1 MSYQVLAR
9 KYRPRNFETLVGQEH
24 VVRALTHALHSGRL
38 HHAYLFTG
46 TRGVG
51 KTTLSRILAKS
62 LNCIGPDGSG
72 GITATPCGVCEACTA
87 IDSGRFV
94 DYIEMDAASNRGVD
108 EMAQLLEQ
116 AVYAPSNARFKVYMI
131 DEVHMLTNHAFNSML
146 KTLEEPPEHVK
157 FILATTDPQKIP
169 VTVLS
174 RCLQFNLKQ
183 MPPGHIISHLDNILG
198 QEGISFEQ
206 PALRL
211 LAQGAHGSMR
221 DALSLTDQAIAY
233 AAGEVTLDAVQGML
247 GALDQSYL
255 IRLLDAL
262 ANQDGADLLAV
273 ADEMASRSLSYNG
286 ALQDLGTLLHR
297 IALAQ
302 TVPAAV
308 PSDLPEYADI
318 VRLAAAFDAEE
329 VQLYYQIAVHGR
341 NELGLAPD
349 EYAGFSMTLLRMLA
363 FRPGAGGAEGV
374 PAAAP
379 AVARGPGAARAAA
392 AAAGLNVGGGGAG
405 AQQGGMPARAASVSA
420 ASHLSVPPPS
430 VVAGAA
436 AMARADAA
444 QAAAPAPVHMAA
456 PARAAAYA
464 SPAPAQQATAPAA
477 MAPAAQAPTPAPMP
491 MASAPAE
498 QAAAPAPAAPS
509 QPAAAPVRAP
519 ASAAPLSPARAAI
532 QAALEAAR
540 AASGQKPVSSRP
552 ALTPPT
558 SAAPDASAQA
568 QPQAPAQAAAPAP
581 REAAPSPAREAAP
594 PAARPP
600 APWEDAPTPPTPP
613 ASARPAPPSAPW
625 DDAPTAVARPAPGA
639 APWDDGRPAM
649 GAAVMDA
656 PAQQAAPRPA
666 PQAAPRQ
673 AAPEDD
679 LPPWVTEFSDDS
691 AMPANGQADAAPQDY
706 NQPGQ
711 QPTFAPRPAPAPAK
725 APHAY
730 VVTPVP
736 ELDWDGNWPALSAR
750 LPLRGV
756 AQQLATQ
763 AELIAC
769 VPDGSHSAV
778 FHLRVPIETWRT
790 APNVEKLA
798 AALTERFGR
807 PVRVETELGPTWYTA
822 SAEAQAHRAA
832 VQRAAEETVAN
843 DPFIQSMIRE
853 FGAFVVPGS
862 IVPPPAPPAH

>member
-9 KYRPRNFETLVGQEH
+9 KYRPKNFETLVGQEH

-62 LNCIGPDGSG
+62 LNCIGPDGTG
-72 GITATPCGVCEACTA
+72 GITPTPCGVCEACTA
-87 IDSGRFV
+87 IDAGRFV

-131 DEVHMLTNHAFNSML
+131 DEVHMLTNHAFNAML

-183 MPPGHIISHLDNILG
+183 MPPGHIIGHLDNILG
-198 QEGISFEQ
+198 QEGITFEA

-211 LAQGAHGSMR
+211 LAAGAHGSMR

-233 AAGEVTLDAVQGML
+233 AAGAVTLDAVQGML

-262 ANQDGADLLAV
+262 AAQDGADLLAV
-273 ADEMASRSLSYNG
+273 ADEMATRSLSYNG

-302 TVPAAV
+302 TVPAAL
-308 PSDLPEYADI
+308 PDDLPEYADI
-318 VRLAAAFDAEE
+318 VRLAGAFDAEE

-363 FRPGAGGAEGV
+363 FRPGVGGAEGQA
-374 PAAAP
+374 AAAP
-379 AVARGPGAARAAA
+379 ALSRPAAVAAARAAA
-392 AAAGLNVGGGGAG
+392 AP
-405 AQQGGMPARAASVSA
+405 PARAAA
-420 ASHLSVPPPS
+420 HMQASHASVTPAA

-436 AMARADAA
+436 AALARAEAPAPAPYAAPAAQTPPASAMPSAPLAPPAPAPVAAAPA
-444 QAAAPAPVHMAA
+444 QAAAPA
-456 PARAAAYA
+456 
-464 SPAPAQQATAPAA
+464 
-477 MAPAAQAPTPAPMP
+477 
-491 MASAPAE
+491 
-498 QAAAPAPAAPS
+498 APAAPIS
-509 QPAAAPVRAP
+509 T
-519 ASAAPLSPARAAI
+519 ARAAI
-532 QAALEAAR
+532 NAALEAAR
-540 AASGQKPVSSRP
+540 AASKPGARSSS
-552 ALTPPT
+552 A
-558 SAAPDASAQA
+558 SAAPAASAPAAAPASAAPSPPQMPGA
-568 QPQAPAQAAAPAP
+568 SSQPQAPSAAYTPP
-581 REAAPSPAREAAP
+581 AAPSAPATVAP
-594 PAARPP
+594 SRP
-600 APWEDAPTPPTPP
+600 
-613 ASARPAPPSAPW
+613 APW
-625 DDAPTAVARPAPGA
+625 DDMPPAST
-639 APWDDGRPAM
+639 M
-649 GAAVMDA
+649 GGDAQAAVLEA
-656 PAQQAAPRPA
+656 PVRQVAPQQVA
-666 PQAAPRQ
+666 PQAAPAAKPAQQQ
-673 AAPEDD
+673 ADEEDE

-691 AMPANGQADAAPQDY
+691 ALAPAQAYAPAQPPSHSQSQAPSQTSSPAPSHHQAPPPLAYADEAQAVVMPARA
-706 NQPGQ
+706 
-711 QPTFAPRPAPAPAK
+711 APAPAK

-730 VVTPVP
+730 VITPVP
-736 ELDWDGNWPALSAR
+736 DLNWDGNWPAVAAA

-756 AQQLATQ
+756 AQQLAMQ
-763 AELIAC
+763 AELIEC
-769 VPDGSHSAV
+769 RMDGNAV
-778 FHLRVPIETWRT
+778 VFNVRVPIETWRT
-790 APNVEKLA
+790 PGNVDKLT

-807 PVRVETELGPTWYTA
+807 PVRVDTELGAVWYTA

-832 VQRAAEETVAN
+832 CQRAAEDTVAN
-843 DPFIQSMIRE
+843 DPFVNSMIRE
-853 FGAFVVPGS
+853 FDAWVVPGS
-862 IVPPPAPPAH
+862 ITPPPAVSAAAN

>member
-62 LNCIGPDGSG
+62 LNCIGPDGTG

-87 IDSGRFV
+87 IDGGRFV

-233 AAGEVTLDAVQGML
+233 AAGEVTLEAVQGML

-255 IRLLDAL
+255 VRLLDAL
-262 ANQDGADLLAV
+262 AKQDGADLLAV
-273 ADEMASRSLSYNG
+273 ADEMATRSLSYNG

-302 TVPAAV
+302 TVPGALPA
-308 PSDLPEYADI
+308 DLPEYADI
-318 VRLAAAFDAEE
+318 MRLAGEFDAEE

-363 FRPGAGGAEGV
+363 FRPGVGGAEGT
-374 PAAAP
+374 PIAAP
-379 AVARGPGAARAAA
+379 AGARPANAARAAA
-392 AAAGLNVGGGGAG
+392 AAAVNTGTP
-405 AQQGGMPARAASVSA
+405 PARAASASM
-420 ASHLSVPPPS
+420 ASHAAVPPPHPA

-436 AMARADAA
+436 AMARGDAF
-444 QAAAPAPVHMAA
+444 
-456 PARAAAYA
+456 A
-464 SPAPAQQATAPAA
+464 SPAPVQAV
-477 MAPAAQAPTPAPMP
+477 AQAPA
-491 MASAPAE
+491 
-498 QAAAPAPAAPS
+498 
-509 QPAAAPVRAP
+509 PAAAPVRPAMPAAAAP
-519 ASAAPLSPARAAI
+519 AMPAPAQRAAPAASGPVSPARAAI
-532 QAALEAAR
+532 NAALEAAR
-540 AASGQKPVSSRP
+540 AGSGQKAPPSRP
-552 ALTPPT
+552 AAPPPVAPAP
-558 SAAPDASAQA
+558 AAPVAAV
-568 QPQAPAQAAAPAP
+568 PVAPAAPATAP
-581 REAAPSPAREAAP
+581 RA
-594 PAARPP
+594 P
-600 APWEDAPTPPTPP
+600 APWEDAPAASAPRAPAPWEDSPP
-613 ASARPAPPSAPW
+613 AAMSGS
-625 DDAPTAVARPAPGA
+625 DAPVR
-639 APWDDGRPAM
+639 
-649 GAAVMDA
+649 
-656 PAQQAAPRPA
+656 AQAQAAP
-666 PQAAPRQ
+666 PRQ
-673 AAPEDD
+673 AEPDDD

-691 AMPANGQADAAPQDY
+691 ALPATQAESAPAPAAAAAAPMPAG
-706 NQPGQ
+706 
-711 QPTFAPRPAPAPAK
+711 RPAPAPAQ

-730 VVTPVP
+730 VITPVP
-736 ELDWDGNWPALSAR
+736 ELDWDGNWPALAAS

-756 AQQLATQ
+756 AQQLAMQ
-763 AELIAC
+763 AELIEC
-769 VPDGSHSAV
+769 VADGTHSAQFRV
-778 FHLRVPIETWRT
+778 RVPIETWRT
-790 APNVEKLA
+790 PPNVEKLSN
-798 AALTERFGR
+798 ALTERFAR
-807 PVRVETELGPTWYTA
+807 PVRVETELGPAWYTA

-832 VQRAAEETVAN
+832 CQRAAEETVAN
-843 DPFIQSMIRE
+843 DPFIKSMIRD

-862 IVPPPAPPAH
+862 IVPPPAAAAH